1 MQKLKG
7 KLRNIIGLGKRQ
19 PDMLAKAT
27 GFTCMTTRLGTR
39 KTYGARQ
46 ALEHGMTGMTKACM
60 PERAVVRCKE
70 SSRRARRVMA
80 KWVEFAGRITSEQSR
95 PGAEIL
101 DREAPWIKFN
111 RNGIV
116 TG

>member
-1 MQKLKG
+1 MHKLKG

-19 PDMLAKAT
+19 PGMLAKAT
-27 GFTCMTTRLGTR
+27 GFTCMTTGLGTR

-46 ALEHGMTGMTKACM
+46 ALERGMTGMTKARM
-60 PERAVVRCKE
+60 PEHAVVRCKE